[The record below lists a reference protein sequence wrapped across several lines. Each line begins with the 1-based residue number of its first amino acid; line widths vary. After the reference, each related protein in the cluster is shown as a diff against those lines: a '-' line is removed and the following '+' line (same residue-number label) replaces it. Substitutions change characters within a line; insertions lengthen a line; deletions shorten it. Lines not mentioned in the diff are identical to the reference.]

1 MKTLSRTEWL
11 RGALSFRLVLLLL
24 AGTLL
29 PAVGP
34 LVAVPPDRASHKL
47 VSKPKDK
54 AETEFTLLRQRDEEA
69 RDDFGRWLRD
79 TEARDEHMED
89 RCTNFLSARME
100 HRIQAVASS
109 FTEFVGRYPEHAE
122 AVARQVA
129 FREDMAADLEAIRQW
144 EEERSDSPYSP
155 APWNRLAH
163 YLTHVGRIADAF
175 ACFEK
180 SLDLAPG
187 EAVYFFDY
195 ATAML
200 LYRNEATSHY
210 KLTESKLFDRVLITY
225 RRGLRLQPDDYKLAA
240 DYAQTFYMIRPARSA
255 EGLSAWEGA
264 LKLATTDAQRDEVR
278 LHLARYSITA
288 GKLGIARLY
297 LDQVR
302 DSQFEAIK
310 ASLLRRIEDAAKTG
324 SKLGS

>member
-1 MKTLSRTEWL
+1 MLIAGRPV
-11 RGALSFRLVLLLL
+11 GAVTPAL
-24 AGTLL
+24 A
-29 PAVGP
+29 PRNQIAK
-34 LVAVPPDRASHKL
+34 A
-47 VSKPKDK
+47 K
-54 AETEFTLLRQRDEEA
+54 AEAEFTILRQRDAEA

-79 TEARDEHMED
+79 TEARDGHMDD
-89 RCTNFLSARME
+89 RSHNFLSARME
-100 HRIQAVASS
+100 HRINTVSAS
-109 FTEFVGRYPEHAE
+109 FTEFLARYPEHSQAT
-122 AVARQVA
+122 ALQAA
-129 FREDMAADLEAIRQW
+129 FREDMATDVEAIRRW
-144 EEERSDSPYSP
+144 EEERLESPASP

-163 YLTHVGRIADAF
+163 HLTHVGRIVDAF

-180 SLDLAPG
+180 SLELAPR

-210 KLTESKLFDRVLITY
+210 KLTEPELFDRVLITY
-225 RRGLRLQPDDYKLAA
+225 RRGMKLQPEDYHLAA
-240 DYAQTFYMIRPARSA
+240 DYAHTFYMIRPARPA

-264 LKLATTDAQRDEVR
+264 LKLATTEAQRDEVR

-302 DSQFEAIK
+302 DSQFDPVK
-310 ASLLRRIEDAAKTG
+310 ASLLRRIEDAAKATPKAG
-324 SKLGS
+324 S